1 MASLIKTNKISTPGG
16 EEFTLPTTYPSS
28 TVDLTSTSGGQ
39 LGYGTANP
47 IVQNMSTSTGKIAE
61 RFCDKLRVNNSSST
75 VANATL
81 SALPSDVTDVSS
93 IVRTQVDFAGV
104 CFVGNATPYLQ
115 LLDASNNNVI
125 GNSYSYKERRQENYS
140 SGSTGTLNNATSGTA
155 NSNGFKLTYTQA
167 VVGASKSGEI
177 FTKTANENDLGLMCG
192 YITIS
197 QYNTSDGAGIEDNA
211 MLIESCINY
220 NYNGTYTSSTRG
232 CIVHKWVRYY
242 NTSGATINPYTQI
255 KIYDLSGNNIS
266 EGMFTTYSY
275 INVNK

>member
-16 EEFTLPTTYPSS
+16 EEFTLPTTYPSG

-39 LGYGTANP
+39 LGYGSANP
-47 IVQNMSTSTGKIAE
+47 IVANMSTSTGKIAE
-61 RFCDKLRVNNSSST
+61 RFCDKLRVNNASST

-81 SALPSDVTDVSS
+81 SALPADVTDVSS

-104 CFVGNATPYLQ
+104 CFVGSATPYLQ
-115 LLDASNNNVI
+115 LLDASNNDII
-125 GNSYSYKERRQENYS
+125 GNSYSYRERRQENYS
-140 SGSTGTLNNATSGTA
+140 SGSTGTLNNSTSGTA
-155 NSNGFKLTYTQA
+155 SNGHKLNYTQA
-167 VVGASKSGEI
+167 VVGAAKTGEI
-177 FTKTANENDLGLMCG
+177 FTKTTNEDSLGLMCG
-192 YITIS
+192 YVTIS
-197 QYNTSDGAGIEDNA
+197 QYNKSDGDGIEDSA

-220 NYNGTYTSSTRG
+220 NYNATYTNSSRG
-232 CIVHKWVRYY
+232 CIVHKWTRYY

-255 KIYDLSGNNIS
+255 KIYDLSGNNIN